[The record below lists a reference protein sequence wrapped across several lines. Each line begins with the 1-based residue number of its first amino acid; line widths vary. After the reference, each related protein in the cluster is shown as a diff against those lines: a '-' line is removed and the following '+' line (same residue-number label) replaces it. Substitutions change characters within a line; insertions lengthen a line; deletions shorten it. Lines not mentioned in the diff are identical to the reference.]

1 MARLVLAQWLI
12 AFAFR
17 LGGKHWSP
25 DTLVRF
31 SDLFVSCV
39 RDDLRLAR
47 EAKSKLEEGNA

>member
-39 RDDLRLAR
+39 RDDLRLAKAAR
-47 EAKSKLEEGNA
+47 ENMEEGNA